1 MSKVR
6 ISFLEEDNYLQAI
19 YQPINF
25 FLMNILQFLFK

>member
-19 YQPINF
+19 YQPVKF
-25 FLMNILQFLFK
+25 FNEHIEIFI